1 MLDSVLHDSSNR
13 LHRSRLWKKGR
24 AVFVMVEI
32 ASLRKRGDD
41 RSHAKEKRK
50 KTNVFS
56 TTRQVYRESTV
67 SFLSLVNNDDGKC
80 CFCFARQSSQHH
92 ESLMRGG
99 ARSSRR
105 SEREGGERDRRT
117 D

>member
-13 LHRSRLWKKGR
+13 LHWSRLWKKGR
-24 AVFVMVEI
+24 AVFVMVAI

-56 TTRQVYRESTV
+56 TTRQVYRETSV

-80 CFCFARQSSQHH
+80 CFCFARQSSHHH
-92 ESLMRGG
+92 ESHERWRAVESEVG
-99 ARSSRR
+99 ARGR
-105 SEREGGERDRRT
+105 
-117 D
+117 